1 MRHPDLQRLGRQLR
15 RQMAGVDVTLDA
27 ELHAARAAARRKRTL
42 RDVLLTAEDRRDGV
56 ILSAADGQAYRGTVG
71 AVGADHCQLDDG
83 PVRRLIALDH
93 IVMVQLP

>member
-15 RQMAGVDVTLDA
+15 RQMDDTLDA

-56 ILSAADGQAYRGTVG
+56 VLSAADGQAYRGTVG